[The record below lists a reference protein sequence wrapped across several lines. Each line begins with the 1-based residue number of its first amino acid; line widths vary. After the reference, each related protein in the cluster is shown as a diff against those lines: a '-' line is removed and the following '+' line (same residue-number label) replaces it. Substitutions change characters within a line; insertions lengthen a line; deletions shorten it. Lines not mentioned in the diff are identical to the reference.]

1 MRSLLCSFLMFKDKE
16 EKKKT
21 IHSHQ
26 TKRGGLGGVPMRS
39 N

>member
-16 EKKKT
+16 EKKPT
-21 IHSHQ
+21 HSHQ
-26 TKRGGLGGVPMRS
+26 RKRGGLVRVPMRP